1 MADAR
6 QGQRSDDAYVVD
18 VGGSGSCACC
28 RAFFCL
34 ETDEIIASNTMSR
47 RFTARKRELV
57 TKLAEFIDRSPKGSV
72 DEPICE
78 LISYINQ
85 QDDYVRPS
93 HAQGHTALVC
103 QCVSVCPL
111 ADCRTLR
118 LSQVTTSSCSGRVS
132 IFAGNDGPGTGSK
145 GSGRWALVCHRIVTA
160 AEVSA
165 TIAELTKA
173 PSDELVR
180 ACEWPM

>member
-18 VGGSGSCACC
+18 TVGSGSCACC
-28 RAFFCL
+28 RAFCCL
-34 ETDEIIASNTMSR
+34 ETDEIIASNTMFR
-47 RFTARKRELV
+47 RFAARKRELV

-72 DEPICE
+72 DEPIRE

-85 QDDYVRPS
+85 QDDYVRS
-93 HAQGHTALVC
+93 SRAQGRIAAVC

-132 IFAGNDGPGTGSK
+132 IFAGSDGPGTGSK
-145 GSGRWALVCHRIVTA
+145 GSGRWALVCHRTVTA

-165 TIAELTKA
+165 TIADLIKA